1 MGMPRLYI
9 EIVVVSCRTAC
20 YTRRNQAGHVPGS
33 LAVWSAAT
41 KTLMV
46 PQHWMRHVHRF
57 QSLDFRLAQL
67 DRQRRHGIFKM
78 VWL

>member
-9 EIVVVSCRTAC
+9 EIVVVSCRTSL

-33 LAVWSAAT
+33 LAVWSEAT

-46 PQHWMRHVHRF
+46 
-57 QSLDFRLAQL
+57 S
-67 DRQRRHGIFKM
+67 
-78 VWL
+78 